1 MEKIFVD
8 DLPQNYINKDY
19 ITSIYSEDSFEISF
33 LFKSDFKNA
42 KYLRDYLLVILD
54 VIWINTT
61 WKNRFVLVVDELNNN
76 AIEYWSKSWS
86 TNIMRFKSHK
96 KWNEIFL
103 NIEVEDAW
111 DWEKNKNALEMD
123 ELRKQRLEK
132 WFEEHKSI
140 RWRWLFLIITKLVDE
155 LYFKDSL
162 SWWLIVWVNKKLN
175 LE

>member
-1 MEKIFVD
+1 
-8 DLPQNYINKDY
+8 
-19 ITSIYSEDSFEISF
+19 
-33 LFKSDFKNA
+33 
-42 KYLRDYLLVILD
+42 
-54 VIWINTT
+54 
-61 WKNRFVLVVDELNNN
+61 
-76 AIEYWSKSWS
+76 
-86 TNIMRFKSHK
+86 MRFKSQK

-140 RWRWLFLIITKLVDE
+140 RWRWLFMIITKLVDE
-155 LYFKDSL
+155 LYFKDSAT
-162 SWWLIVWVNKKLN
+162 WWLIVWVNKELN